1 MEIDELNGFL
11 KRLVDGEFGEV
22 HEDSGSILIRVSS
35 DVVEHLMEL
44 GSIPDTPYLM
54 QSDEGEALFL
64 WMNRDKIPQA

>member
-1 MEIDELNGFL
+1 MEINELNGFL

-44 GSIPDTPYLM
+44 GTVPDNPYLM

>member
-11 KRLVDGEFGEV
+11 KRLVAGEFGVV
-22 HEDSGSILIRVSS
+22 HEDSGSMLIRVAPE
-35 DVVEHLMEL
+35 VVEHLMEL
-44 GSIPDTPYLM
+44 GTVPDNPYLM

>member
-1 MEIDELNGFL
+1 MEINELNGFL

>member
-11 KRLVDGEFGEV
+11 KRLVAGEFGVV
-22 HEDSGSILIRVSS
+22 HEDSGSMLIRVSS

-44 GSIPDTPYLM
+44 GTVPDNPYLM